1 MVNFIRKLIPD
12 LAGILAPLVA
22 LTRKEAVNE
31 VAKRWSPEHDQA
43 YAKVKQLLT
52 QAPVLQFSDF
62 SINRDFVI
70 HVDASK
76 AGAGAFLA
84 QYKGEDL
91 VIIAYFSHR
100 FNDSQRHYS
109 ATLKE
114 CYAVVLANQHWR
126 PYLWDDIS
134 SV

>member
-52 QAPVLQFSDF
+52 QAPRATVP
-62 SINRDFVI
+62 
-70 HVDASK
+70 
-76 AGAGAFLA
+76 
-84 QYKGEDL
+84 
-91 VIIAYFSHR
+91 R
-100 FNDSQRHYS
+100 FF
-109 ATLKE
+109 
-114 CYAVVLANQHWR
+114 
-126 PYLWDDIS
+126 
-134 SV
+134 